1 MIQMVLF
8 YSFYGRVIL
17 HCMHVTT
24 SLSIRVH
31 RHLGF
36 FQILAVVNSAAMN
49 IGVHVS
55 FSIMVSSGY
64 SPVLGLLGRMV
75 VLFLVCLFVFVFSGI
90 SILSSI
96 VALSV
101 YFPTNTVGGLL
112 SPHTLSGTYYS

>member
-1 MIQMVLF
+1 
-8 YSFYGRVIL
+8 
-17 HCMHVTT
+17 MHVTT

-31 RHLGF
+31 GHLGF

-55 FSIMVSSGY
+55 FPIMVSSGY

-90 SILSSI
+90 SI
-96 VALSV
+96 VAVSV